1 MRISASG
8 RRLSR
13 LAPLLRAPRFEVFP
27 SPAIEAAVAEHVP
40 REVTITVTA
49 SPARGLGPTIDLAER
64 LAARGYR
71 VVPHLSARLVADDAQ
86 LKDIVARLTGCGVDD
101 VFVPAGDA
109 DPPAGRFDSA
119 LGLLDALA
127 AMGRPFSRVGVTGYP
142 QSHPLIADDITIQAM
157 WDKRHHA
164 SYLVSNLCLNP
175 RVLRAWIARVRSRG
189 VALPL
194 YVGLSGPVDRARL
207 LRMAAVAGVAESRRF
222 AAGHAEWF
230 LRMGTPQGYRPE
242 RLLDR
247 LAGPLTDPG
256 SRVEGLH
263 IFTFNQVRRAGRG
276 RRADR
281 RAATADRRPARGDH
295 PRPAT
300 AAGRPDRRG
309 DRADQQPGTGG
320 TGRRRDGS
328 GSWSRRDAGPAALRG
343 AGRGRPVRRHRA
355 GLCLPGASAARPARR
370 DGQAAA
376 HARQRSG
383 RPGKVRPGPGADTRV
398 PGASDRRGRR
408 AARPDRR
415 RPGPGAARPGTDL
428 PGADRCR
435 AAGDLGQQGTG
446 SGAQVTGIPC
456 GAAVPS
462 VRRVPPGQVISVTA
476 NPPPSSRRR
485 GSMLR

>member
-49 SPARGLGPTIDLAER
+49 SPARGLGPTIDLAGR
-64 LAARGYR
+64 L
-71 VVPHLSARLVADDAQ
+71 
-86 LKDIVARLTGCGVDD
+86 
-101 VFVPAGDA
+101 
-109 DPPAGRFDSA
+109 DSA

-263 IFTFNQVRRAGRG
+263 IFTFNQVRQAEQWRQSLLSS
-276 RRADR
+276 
-281 RAATADRRPARGDH
+281 AR
-295 PRPAT
+295 
-300 AAGRPDRRG
+300 
-309 DRADQQPGTGG
+309 
-320 TGRRRDGS
+320 
-328 GSWSRRDAGPAALRG
+328 
-343 AGRGRPVRRHRA
+343 
-355 GLCLPGASAARPARR
+355 
-370 DGQAAA
+370 
-376 HARQRSG
+376 
-383 RPGKVRPGPGADTRV
+383 
-398 PGASDRRGRR
+398 
-408 AARPDRR
+408 
-415 RPGPGAARPGTDL
+415 
-428 PGADRCR
+428 
-435 AAGDLGQQGTG
+435 
-446 SGAQVTGIPC
+446 
-456 GAAVPS
+456 
-462 VRRVPPGQVISVTA
+462 
-476 NPPPSSRRR
+476 
-485 GSMLR
+485 